1 MRIFF
6 ARPRKMIMLLLA
18 FTLVFAAGCQAIS
31 NLDFNTVLK
40 NALKVTSSESKQSV
54 ELKLLLDDAAYEGS
68 SEEDLAMM
76 KLVSNV
82 KLQLNNVKTQD
93 DTHISFDGSLIFGDT
108 ASIKFALKMSDTLA
122 VMELEGAKQPFVLD
136 LTSESLLGMSGA
148 AVMTGLP
155 AEAPAEEAPAL
166 DNAALTALG
175 HQLIDTIGPYVI
187 HNLPNPERIDVQ
199 PVYEN
204 INGTSTSMMKVHVDL
219 NGPEIWA
226 WVKKYV
232 DALIADRAGLD
243 KMVASVF
250 EVLQSNPDIWEAAG
264 TVNPFEEGGLD
275 AVDPAEVLKEATEG
289 IALMLTELQ
298 DELKLLEEEDQE
310 SLDEIFSKDLTI
322 KADVFVD
329 SKLDI
334 RKQAFELSYVPSLDP
349 EIGVLPVK
357 GLTIKFE
364 SESWNVNG
372 QVKAEVP
379 VASAKDF
386 PVEKLFA
393 MQGYQVLK
401 QFDEKSTIYDLLKN
415 KLHINKQNLSWYSY
429 DYYNP
434 VIVTASHVTLIPL
447 RDTVEQLG
455 GVLTYDKKTKSLK
468 VFDEAT
474 NTTIVLKNGSD
485 SAVVNGKS
493 VKWSFPVTVIDGVT
507 YVPAR
512 NLAAALKAK
521 IGWSDLGEDMKVFT
535 LDREV

>member
-1 MRIFF
+1 MRNFF
-6 ARPRKMIMLLLA
+6 ERPKKLTMLLLA

-40 NALKVTSSESKQSV
+40 NSLKVTSSESKQSV

-93 DTHISFDGSLIFGDT
+93 DSHISFDGSLIFGET
-108 ASIKFALKMSDTLA
+108 ASIKFTLKMSDTLA

-136 LTSESLLGMSGA
+136 LTSGSLLGMSGVA
-148 AVMTGLP
+148 GLTGLP
-155 AEAPAEEAPAL
+155 VETASEEVPGVDEAAV
-166 DNAALTALG
+166 TALG
-175 HQLIDTIGPYVI
+175 QQLIDTVGTYVI
-187 HNLPNPERIDVQ
+187 HNLPNPERIDVK
-199 PVYEN
+199 PVYET
-204 INGTSTSMMKVHVDL
+204 INGTATSLMKVHVDL
-219 NGPEIWA
+219 DGPEIWA

-243 KMVASVF
+243 KMVAGVF
-250 EVLQSNPDIWEAAG
+250 EILQSNPDIWEAAG
-264 TVNPFEEGGLD
+264 TIPFEEGGLD
-275 AVDPAEVLKEATEG
+275 TADPAEALKEATDG

-310 SLDEIFSKDLTI
+310 TLDEIFSKDLTI

-329 SKLDI
+329 NKLDI
-334 RKQAFELSYVPSLDP
+334 RKQVYELSYVPSQTP
-349 EIGVLPVK
+349 EIGVLPIK
-357 GLTIKFE
+357 GLTVKFE

-386 PVEKLFA
+386 PVEKLFS

-401 QFDEKSTIYDLLKN
+401 QFDEKSAIYDLLKN
-415 KLHINKQNLSWYSY
+415 KLHINKQNLTWYSY
-429 DYYNP
+429 QYYNP

-447 RDTVEQLG
+447 RNTVEQLG

-485 SAVVNGKS
+485 TAVVNGKN

-512 NLAAALKAK
+512 NLAAAIKAK
-521 IGWSDLGEDMKVFT
+521 IGWTDLDEDMKVFS